1 MAIYKKLF
9 ISLLALLSLAAFAET
24 AALGQQRKTKKPAT
38 KKNAQKTAQSK
49 RETNVSQL
57 TPQISERDISVKIE
71 RRKNLIFTRLTLR
84 VLVIVNRDKRP
95 IEIRKVTLN
104 EEYEFAGSK
113 IKMKHSEKGYF
124 YLPVTLKLGES
135 LENVFP
141 DDYKKQVVYVDL
153 ETDSGVRQF
162 KIEDWLLFYARL
174 LREAHFVYG
183 RFKSKELQKRG
194 DRTETHYLRSNIWK

>member
-1 MAIYKKLF
+1 MATYKKLF
-9 ISLLALLSLAAFAET
+9 ISLLALLSLVAFADT
-24 AALGQQRKTKKPAT
+24 SASGQQRKTKKTTT
-38 KKNAQKTAQSK
+38 KKTAQKPAQSERK
-49 RETNVSQL
+49 NKVSQS

-71 RRKNLIFTRLTLR
+71 RRKNLIFTRLTSR

-95 IEIRKVTLN
+95 VEIRKVTLN

-113 IKMKHSEKGYF
+113 IKMKHSEKGYV

-135 LENVFP
+135 LENIFP

-162 KIEDWLLFYARL
+162 KLED
-174 LREAHFVYG
+174 
-183 RFKSKELQKRG
+183 
-194 DRTETHYLRSNIWK
+194 

>member
-1 MAIYKKLF
+1 MAIYKKIF
-9 ISLLALLSLAAFAET
+9 ISLLALLSFAAFADT
-24 AALGQQRKTKKPAT
+24 SALGQQRKTKKPAP
-38 KKNAQKTAQSK
+38 KKTAQNPSLSEQESK
-49 RETNVSQL
+49 LSQQ

-71 RRKNLIFTRLTLR
+71 RRKNLIFTRLTSR

-95 IEIRKVTLN
+95 VEIRKVTLN

-113 IKMKHSEKGYF
+113 IKMEHSEKGYV

-141 DDYKKQVVYVDL
+141 DDYKKQVIYVDL

-162 KIEDWLLFYARL
+162 KLED
-174 LREAHFVYG
+174 
-183 RFKSKELQKRG
+183 
-194 DRTETHYLRSNIWK
+194 

>member
-9 ISLLALLSLAAFAET
+9 ISLLALLSLVAFADT
-24 AALGQQRKTKKPAT
+24 SAFGQQRKSKKPTTKKT
-38 KKNAQKTAQSK
+38 TQKTVQSG
-49 RETNVSQL
+49 RETNVSKS

-71 RRKNLIFTRLTLR
+71 RRKNLIFTRLTSR

-113 IKMKHSEKGYF
+113 IKMKHGEKGYV

-141 DDYKKQVVYVDL
+141 DDYKKRVVYVDL

-162 KIEDWLLFYARL
+162 KIED
-174 LREAHFVYG
+174 
-183 RFKSKELQKRG
+183 
-194 DRTETHYLRSNIWK
+194 

>member
-1 MAIYKKLF
+1 MVIYKNFF
-9 ISLLALLSLAAFAET
+9 ILLLALFSLVAFADT
-24 AALGQQRKTKKPAT
+24 SVLGQQRKTKKSAT
-38 KKNAQKTAQSK
+38 KKSAQKTVQSE
-49 RETNVSQL
+49 REAKLSRPTS
-57 TPQISERDISVKIE
+57 QISERDISIKIE
-71 RRKNLIFTRLTLR
+71 RRQNLLFTRLTSR

-113 IKMKHSEKGYF
+113 IMMKHSENGYV

-162 KIEDWLLFYARL
+162 KIED
-174 LREAHFVYG
+174 
-183 RFKSKELQKRG
+183 
-194 DRTETHYLRSNIWK
+194 

>member
-71 RRKNLIFTRLTLR
+71 RRKNLIFTRLTLK

-162 KIEDWLLFYARL
+162 KIED
-174 LREAHFVYG
+174 
-183 RFKSKELQKRG
+183 
-194 DRTETHYLRSNIWK
+194 

>member
-9 ISLLALLSLAAFAET
+9 IPLLVLLSLAAFANSSVS
-24 AALGQQRKTKKPAT
+24 GQQRKTKKSAT
-38 KKNAQKTAQSK
+38 KKTAQLE
-49 RETNVSQL
+49 REANVSQS
-57 TPQISERDISVKIE
+57 TPQTSERDISVKIE
-71 RRKNLIFTRLTLR
+71 RRKNLIFTRLTSR

-95 IEIRKVTLN
+95 VEIRKVTLN

-113 IKMKHSEKGYF
+113 IKMKHDEKGYV
-124 YLPVTLKLGES
+124 YLPVTLKLGEY

-162 KIEDWLLFYARL
+162 KLED
-174 LREAHFVYG
+174 
-183 RFKSKELQKRG
+183 
-194 DRTETHYLRSNIWK
+194 

>member
-1 MAIYKKLF
+1 MAIHKKIS
-9 ISLLALLSLAAFAET
+9 ISLLALPLLVAFADVP
-24 AALGQQRKTKKPAT
+24 AFGQQRKTKKPTT
-38 KKNAQKTAQSK
+38 KKISQKTAQSEQEK
-49 RETNVSQL
+49 NSSQS
-57 TPQISERDISVKIE
+57 TPQTSERDISVKIE
-71 RRKNLIFTRLTLR
+71 RRKNLIFTRLTSR

-113 IKMKHSEKGYF
+113 IKMKHNEKGYV

-162 KIEDWLLFYARL
+162 KLED
-174 LREAHFVYG
+174 
-183 RFKSKELQKRG
+183 
-194 DRTETHYLRSNIWK
+194 

>member
-9 ISLLALLSLAAFAET
+9 ISLLVLLSLVAFADT
-24 AALGQQRKTKKPAT
+24 TVLGQQRKTKKPTT
-38 KKNAQKTAQSK
+38 KKTAQKPVQSE
-49 RETNVSQL
+49 REAKLSQK
-57 TPQISERDISVKIE
+57 TPQTAERDISVKIE
-71 RRKNLIFTRLTLR
+71 RRRNLLFTRLTSR

-95 IEIRKVTLN
+95 VEIRKVTLN

-113 IKMKHSEKGYF
+113 IKMKHSENGYV

-162 KIEDWLLFYARL
+162 KIED
-174 LREAHFVYG
+174 
-183 RFKSKELQKRG
+183 
-194 DRTETHYLRSNIWK
+194 